1 MIRRSKKKNCFE
13 RESGSVG
20 WWARVEKGELIWKY
34 LYFL

>member
-1 MIRRSKKKNCFE
+1 L

-20 WWARVEKGELIWKY
+20 WWTRIEKGELIWKY